1 MSTNG
6 VGKNVVI
13 WFNPVEKT
21 WLMVWS
27 HIASPGHKNFF
38 VLSDIFCRT
47 SFVRMHACLESC
59 CMVFQYIQNLIS
71 EKNLDCSSLRGT
83 PASLFAGSSSCSQAL
98 FSGKNL
104 L

>member
-38 VLSDIFCRT
+38 RIVGHILSYLFRSD
-47 SFVRMHACLESC
+47 ACL
-59 CMVFQYIQNLIS
+59 L
-71 EKNLDCSSLRGT
+71 
-83 PASLFAGSSSCSQAL
+83 
-98 FSGKNL
+98 
-104 L
+104 

>member
-27 HIASPGHKNFF
+27 HIASPGHKTFF

-47 SFVRMHACLESC
+47 SFVRMHAC
-59 CMVFQYIQNLIS
+59 Y
-71 EKNLDCSSLRGT
+71 
-83 PASLFAGSSSCSQAL
+83 
-98 FSGKNL
+98 GKFLYVVSIHAKFN
-104 L
+104 